1 MPLLDLFWTML
12 LFFLF
17 FAWLMLLFRIFID
30 IFRNDTSGWAKASW
44 SLFVIILPLL
54 GTLVYLIAEG
64 KGMAEGDLA
73 AMTAAEEAQRQ
84 YIQNAAGGAGASS
97 ADELAKLGNLKTQG
111 VISEEEFAAQK
122 AKLLS

>member
-17 FAWLMLLFRIFID
+17 FAWLMLLFRVFID
-30 IFRNDTSGWAKASW
+30 IFRNDTSGWAKAFW
-44 SLFVIILPLL
+44 TLFVIILPLL

-64 KGMAEGDLA
+64 KGMAERDIA
-73 AMTAAEEAQRQ
+73 AMTAAEQAQRE
-84 YIQNAAGGAGASS
+84 YIQNVAGGAGASS
-97 ADELAKLGNLKTQG
+97 ADELAKLGNLKAQG

-122 AKLLS
+122 AKLLA